1 MQKVLLVAVFLPTLI
16 YGIAVRPCANNAPVP
31 QDVRVVGCTAEPC
44 TIPIGGQVDMDL
56 DFVAA
61 RATSGM
67 RATLDI
73 FLGTFRVPYDLPVEQ
88 QNACNFLEAGS
99 CPVTQGEFINYHL
112 STPAAAPF
120 AGITVDLQLQLADDN
135 GQALIFVVACLSAL
149 ALGLPVRP
157 CANNAPIPLDVRVV
171 GCSAEPCIIPIG
183 GMVDMDCD
191 FVSPRATQT
200 VNATLDIFLG
210 DFRVPYDLPVEQQN
224 ACNFFETGS
233 CPVTQGEFINYHLN
247 TPAVA
252 PFAGITVDLQLQL
265 TDDSGNPLF
274 CFRSSANIVAVMF
287 KQIVAVVLLF
297 GAVAQGLEII
307 QCSNNRPTPQEV
319 TVPGCNSLPC
329 SVPNQSD
336 FNFSV
341 RFAPTFPTST
351 LTVDVRASLLG
362 LFLPY
367 EVPDHLR
374 NGCNNINASCPLV
387 AGQSVTLT
395 GTAPVEAPLTG
406 VTVTMEFEI
415 TGDGGQVA
423 VCFAATMYRFAVLL
437 VALVASGSLTEAL
450 QTRAC
455 TNGRPHAA
463 SVEITGCTQMPCELI
478 RGSDVGMRLEW
489 EAPFAA
495 QTLQHRVVATALGIT
510 APYELPADRANA
522 CNWLEGSVCPISQGE
537 DIISTLS
544 MPILPI
550 YPLVSLVIE
559 VSIIDEQARKLQTT
573 HRTQQAT
580 MFRALLLIALVPA
593 VVYGNV
599 GRACTN
605 GRPQA
610 TNVNILGCSA
620 PPCDLVRG
628 QDVIAYIDF
637 TTDRAVTSM
646 TTVPTA
652 TALGITAPYPLPA
665 EFADTCAWL
674 EGSSC
679 PLSANEDVTY
689 RLTIPVLPIYPLVS
703 LSIEIDIVDEN
714 EQSVTC
720 FVVDARV
727 VTAN

>member
-1 MQKVLLVAVFLPTLI
+1 MRSILFVVACLPALAFGLV
-16 YGIAVRPCANNAPVP
+16 VRPCANNAPIP
-31 QDVRVVGCTAEPC
+31 QDVRVVGCTVEPC
-44 TIPIGGQVDMDL
+44 VIPIGGMVDMDC
-56 DFVAA
+56 DFISP
-61 RATSGM
+61 RASQTVQ
-67 RATLDI
+67 ATLDI
-73 FLGTFRVPYDLPVEQ
+73 FLGNFRVPYDLPIEQ
-88 QNACNFLEAGS
+88 RNACNFFEAGS
-99 CPVTQGEFINYHL
+99 CPVAQGEFINYHL
-112 STPAAAPF
+112 STPA
-120 AGITVDLQLQLADDN
+120 
-135 GQALIFVVACLSAL
+135 
-149 ALGLPVRP
+149 
-157 CANNAPIPLDVRVV
+157 
-171 GCSAEPCIIPIG
+171 
-183 GMVDMDCD
+183 
-191 FVSPRATQT
+191 
-200 VNATLDIFLG
+200 
-210 DFRVPYDLPVEQQN
+210 
-224 ACNFFETGS
+224 
-233 CPVTQGEFINYHLN
+233 
-247 TPAVA
+247 VA
-252 PFAGITVDLQLQL
+252 PFAGVEVDLQLQL
-265 TDDSGNPLF
+265 TDDNGQPLF
-274 CFRSSANIVAVMF
+274 CFLSSAVIVAMF

-319 TVPGCNSLPC
+319 TVPGCASLPC

-341 RFAPTFPTST
+341 RFAPTFPTNT

-367 EVPDHLR
+367 EVPEHLR
-374 NGCNNINASCPLV
+374 NGCNNINTSCPLP

-395 GTAPVEAPLTG
+395 GNAPVEAPLTG

-423 VCFAATMYRFAVLL
+423 VCFIAPMYRFAVLL

-450 QTRAC
+450 QTNAC
-455 TNGRPHAA
+455 TNGRPQPAN
-463 SVEITGCTQMPCELI
+463 VEITGCSQMPCDLI

-522 CNWLEGSVCPISQGE
+522 CNWLDGSACPISQGE
-537 DIISTLS
+537 DIVSTLS
-544 MPILPI
+544 MPVLPI

-559 VSIIDEQARKLQTT
+559 CLYRGTLDLCALRISRQPYGISNVTENRKATP
-573 HRTQQAT
+573 QAT
-580 MFRALLLIALVPA
+580 MIRALILIALVPA

-599 GRACTN
+599 GRACSN

-610 TNVNILGCSA
+610 TNANILGCTA

-637 TTDRAVTSM
+637 TTDRVVNTM

-703 LSIEIDIVDEN
+703 LSIEIDIVDQDG
-714 EQSVTC
+714 QSVTC